1 MIWSIGPTLVM
12 TDILSTNA
20 HSEDSNQARD
30 CVGNLIDRPEQLP
43 ELKDTVVNG
52 GIWAPT
58 IRHHN
63 GVYYVVTTLVY
74 ADRPP
79 QDFSRW
85 KNFLVTAMNPAG
97 PWSDPLFFDYPGYD
111 TSIFFDNNSSRVF
124 IQGSFYH
131 RIRAEI
137 SQLELDLKTGQSLS
151 GEPQRIWSGT
161 GQKAPEAPHLL
172 HKDNWYYLIIA
183 EGLFLDTPP
192 FLLSFMHEL
201 ITDSRGV

>member
-58 IRHHN
+58 IRHRN

-85 KNFLVTAMNPAG
+85 KNFLVTAMSPAG
-97 PWSDPLFFDYPGYD
+97 PWSDPLFF
-111 TSIFFDNNSSRVF
+111 
-124 IQGSFYH
+124 
-131 RIRAEI
+131 
-137 SQLELDLKTGQSLS
+137 
-151 GEPQRIWSGT
+151 
-161 GQKAPEAPHLL
+161 
-172 HKDNWYYLIIA
+172 
-183 EGLFLDTPP
+183 
-192 FLLSFMHEL
+192 
-201 ITDSRGV
+201 